1 MEITMTI
8 TGNLEQMSQILTFA
22 QNMGLANSTITQM
35 RSNTQ
40 PTTPA
45 MPQPNPVQIPTQPN
59 PMQNNPFATV
69 PQAIPQQVSVPAQ
82 QQGLPAAIPQSAPVQ
97 GNPIPQQT
105 APAAVPQS
113 APTYSIQDL
122 TLAARPLMEMGKQA
136 ELAQLLAEFGV
147 QAVAMLPENR
157 RADFAARLRAMGGQI

>member
-1 MEITMTI
+1 MEITMTLTVSPEKAVEI
-8 TGNLEQMSQILTFA
+8 AQLLQNQTTAPQQNTAVPAASQPSPMQF
-22 QNMGLANSTITQM
+22 
-35 RSNTQ
+35 
-40 PTTPA
+40 PA
-45 MPQPNPVQIPTQPN
+45 PPNPA
-59 PMQNNPFATV
+59 QNNPFA
-69 PQAIPQQVSVPAQ
+69 AAPQQMGVPAQ
-82 QQGLPAAIPQSAPVQ
+82 Q
-97 GNPIPQQT
+97 T
-105 APAAVPQS
+105 APGVIPHIAGGGSPLPQS

>member
-8 TGNLEQMSQILTFA
+8 TGNLEQMVKILTFA
-22 QNMGLANSTITQM
+22 QDMGLASSTIAQM

-45 MPQPNPVQIPTQPN
+45 MPQPNPMQIPAQPN
-59 PMQNNPFATV
+59 PFAAV
-69 PQAIPQQVSVPAQ
+69 PQMPPQQMGAPAQ
-82 QQGLPAAIPQSAPVQ
+82 QPAIPATIPQSAPVQ
-97 GNPIPQQT
+97 GSPIPQQT
-105 APAAVPQS
+105 AAPAAVPQS

-147 QAVAMLPENR
+147 PAVASIPENR